1 MSIPFLIDFLENQ
14 LTQLNSLFIFIK
26 RSLSSQ
32 IQLIILTFKN
42 PRLRFSIAIDWKPRK
57 PSLNV
62 PLFFSNPTNPDKT
75 SSQFFKP
82 TNLA

>member
-1 MSIPFLIDFLENQ
+1 MSIPFLINFLETQ
-14 LTQLNSLFIFIK
+14 ITQLNSLFIFIK

-32 IQLIILTFKN
+32 TQLMISRFKN
-42 PRLRFSIAIDWKPRK
+42 PRLRFSIVIDWKPRK
-57 PSLNV
+57 PGLNL